1 MEEIFFECPRFAQ
14 LRRETNELAGNFCTM
29 MGLEEYKYDRLRA
42 EVTLLDQRVEWLINR
57 ITELEGGD
65 NGAG

>member
-1 MEEIFFECPRFAQ
+1 VREIFFECPKFAQ
-14 LRRETNELAGNFCTM
+14 LRRETNEMVGNFCHIV
-29 MGLEEYKYDRLRA
+29 GLKDYRFERLSN
-42 EVTLLDQRVEWLINR
+42 EVTQLHQRVEWLINR